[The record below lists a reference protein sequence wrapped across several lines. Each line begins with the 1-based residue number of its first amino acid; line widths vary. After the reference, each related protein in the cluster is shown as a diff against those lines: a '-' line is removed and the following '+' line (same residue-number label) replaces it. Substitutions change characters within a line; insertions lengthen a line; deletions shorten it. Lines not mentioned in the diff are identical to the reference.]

1 MINVFSQIT
10 INHFFKNIVTKILR
24 SYEYAFSLK
33 KYDSFI
39 LVYHMVANEKQGANL
54 RNNSSTFNVSLDVF
68 EEHLAYLVSHYE
80 IVHLDYL
87 IDEIRNGRSVKGKI
101 AITFDDGFKDSYESA
116 YPILK
121 KYNVPAVFYLIG
133 NASETNPLIIWWIAI
148 EEVINSAYKKK
159 LSFHYDDFSIN
170 ISINSL
176 ANKIDAVKK
185 LSSIFMS
192 IPVDKHVSLLNTIIA
207 SLGQDIV
214 PDHRSLVLSKEMIVE
229 MHSSGLVYFG
239 GHTQSHTDLSLI
251 DNDMLYREIVEQKQ
265 ALESRL
271 NIPIDSFSYPY
282 GMPRFISENA
292 VDVVKLAGYKYAVT
306 GVTGQL
312 SRNSE
317 DYFMLPRITTT
328 GCKSVHD
335 LKVRISYAYNK
346 IRSNF
351 VRS

>member
-1 MINVFSQIT
+1 M
-10 INHFFKNIVTKILR
+10 
-24 SYEYAFSLK
+24 
-33 KYDSFI
+33 
-39 LVYHMVANEKQGANL
+39 
-54 RNNSSTFNVSLDVF
+54 SLDVF
-68 EEHLAYLVSHYE
+68 EEHLAYLISHYE

-133 NASETNPLIIWWIAI
+133 NACETNPLIIWWIAI

-176 ANKIDAVKK
+176 SNKIDAVKK

-207 SLGQDIV
+207 SLGQHIV

-229 MHSSGLVYFG
+229 MYSSGLVSFG
-239 GHTQSHTDLSLI
+239 GHTQSHADLSLI

-265 ALESRL
+265 ALESIL

-335 LKVRISYAYNK
+335 LKVRISYAFNK

-351 VRS
+351 VRL

>member
-1 MINVFSQIT
+1 MILFNVLKNLFKYIT
-10 INHFFKNIVTKILR
+10 SKMLNIYDAVI
-24 SYEYAFSLK
+24 SLK

-39 LVYHMVANEKQGANL
+39 LVYHRVTNDKQAANL
-54 RNNSSTFNVSLDVF
+54 RNNSIYNVSPDVF
-68 EEHLAYLVSHYE
+68 EEHLVYLKSHYE

-101 AITFDDGFKDSYESA
+101 AITFDDGFRDSYESA

-121 KYNVPAVFYLIG
+121 KYNVPAVIYLMG
-133 NASETNPLIIWWIAI
+133 NAFETNPLIIWWIAI

-176 ANKIDAVKK
+176 SNKIDAVKK

-229 MHSSGLVYFG
+229 MYSSGLVYFG
-239 GHTQSHTDLSLI
+239 GHTQSHADLSLI
-251 DNDMLYREIVEQKQ
+251 DNAMLYREIVEQKQ
-265 ALESRL
+265 ALESIL

-328 GCKSVHD
+328 GCKSVQD

-351 VRS
+351 VRL